1 MEPSASP
8 AKDNHRMNSYKNKA
22 LNVEEMRRRR
32 EEEGIQLRKQKR
44 EQQLFKRRN
53 VDMLN
58 EEGVMFES
66 PLVDSYVTS
75 TATEEGV
82 LTKDLVEML
91 FSEDPELQLTTTQ
104 TFRKLLSKEPNPP
117 IDEVINTPG
126 IVERLVEFLK
136 RSVNCTLQFEAAW
149 ALTNIASGT
158 SMQTNIVI
166 EAGAVPIFI
175 ELLNS
180 DFEDVQEQAVWALGN
195 IAGDSPVCRD
205 YVLNC
210 NILPPLLMLLTKSTR
225 LTMTRNAVW
234 ALSNLC
240 RGKSPPPVFEKV
252 SPCLQVLS
260 RLLFSSD
267 PDLLADACWA
277 LSYLSDGPNEKIQA
291 VIDSGVCRR
300 LVELLMHTDYKVA
313 SPALRAVGNIVTG
326 DDIQTQVVLNCSAL
340 PCLLHLL
347 SSAKES
353 IRKEACWTVS
363 NITAGNR
370 AQIQTVIDANIFPVL
385 IDILQKAEFRTRKEA
400 AWAITNATSGGMP
413 EQIRYLVN
421 LGCIKPLCDLLT
433 VMDSKI
439 VQVALNGLENILRLG
454 DQEAKQDAGPNGT
467 GINPY
472 CSLIEEAYGLDK
484 IEFLQSHE
492 NQEIYQKAFD
502 LIEHYFGV
510 EDEDQS
516 LAPQVD
522 QANQQEFGST
532 SNRPHNL
539 WPRVTT
545 PAQDLHIRLLHLR
558 YLLRLAT
565 RTADET
571 GVFLHFIMKKEDT
584 EESATQSRDT
594 APPPPGTAVKDVSET
609 SSQKDVLDTGNR
621 PEPEPDRPSQ
631 ADGAESSGTADTLQP
646 HECEPAFIFSTIAD
660 PAPLPVPVSTIAEG
674 VSSQCDM
681 VEVLSRQL
689 EDILNTYCLE
699 DNGEDGEKK
708 KVKGLGKEITLLM
721 QTLNTLSTPEEKL
734 SGLCKKY
741 AELLEEQRNSQK
753 QMRVLQKK
761 QSQLVQETDHLKK
774 EHSKAILARS
784 KLESL
789 CRELQRHNRTLKED
803 GVQRARVEEEKRK
816 EVTSHFQVTL
826 NDIQAQMEQHN
837 ERNTS
842 LRQENSELAE
852 KLKKLIQQYELREEH
867 IDKVFKHKDLQQQLV
882 DAKLHQAQELL
893 IEAED
898 RHHREKDFLLK
909 EAVESQR
916 MCELMKQQEVHL
928 KQQLSLYTEKFEEFQ
943 TTLSK
948 SNEVFTTFK
957 QEMEKMTKKIKKL
970 EKETSM
976 YRSRW
981 ESSNKALL
989 VMAEEKT
996 LQDREFDGLQGK
1008 VGRLEKLCRALQN
1021 ERNEL
1026 SKKVQGLS
1034 AGPEDNSPGVESPSL
1049 PSTDSQEPSPDPN
1062 TTTPSSPRP
1071 CSHGCHCGPELD
1083 TENQACAAPLTAQE

>member
-1 MEPSASP
+1 MKVIVCVSEPAASP

-32 EEEGIQLRKQKR
+32 EEEGVQLRKQKR

-91 FSEDPELQLTTTQ
+91 FSEDPELQLATTQ
-104 TFRKLLSKEPNPP
+104 SFRKLLSKEPNPP

-126 IVERLVEFLK
+126 IVERFVEFLK

-205 YVLNC
+205 YVLDC
-210 NILPPLLMLLTKSTR
+210 NILPPLLILLFSSDSY
-225 LTMTRNAVW
+225 LLAD
-234 ALSNLC
+234 
-240 RGKSPPPVFEKV
+240 V

-267 PDLLADACWA
+267 SDLLADACWA

-347 SSAKES
+347 SSPKES

-439 VQVALNGLENILRLG
+439 VQVSLNGLENILRLG
-454 DQEAKQDAGPNGT
+454 DQEAKQDAGPSGT

-510 EDEDQS
+510 EEEDQN
-516 LAPQVD
+516 LAPPVD
-522 QANQQEFGST
+522 QANQQ
-532 SNRPHNL
+532 
-539 WPRVTT
+539 
-545 PAQDLHIRLLHLR
+545 
-558 YLLRLAT
+558 
-565 RTADET
+565 
-571 GVFLHFIMKKEDT
+571 FLF
-584 EESATQSRDT
+584 
-594 APPPPGTAVKDVSET
+594 P
-609 SSQKDVLDTGNR
+609 
-621 PEPEPDRPSQ
+621 
-631 ADGAESSGTADTLQP
+631 
-646 HECEPAFIFSTIAD
+646 
-660 PAPLPVPVSTIAEG
+660 
-674 VSSQCDM
+674 
-681 VEVLSRQL
+681 
-689 EDILNTYCLE
+689 
-699 DNGEDGEKK
+699 
-708 KVKGLGKEITLLM
+708 
-721 QTLNTLSTPEEKL
+721 
-734 SGLCKKY
+734 
-741 AELLEEQRNSQK
+741 
-753 QMRVLQKK
+753 
-761 QSQLVQETDHLKK
+761 
-774 EHSKAILARS
+774 
-784 KLESL
+784 
-789 CRELQRHNRTLKED
+789 
-803 GVQRARVEEEKRK
+803 
-816 EVTSHFQVTL
+816 
-826 NDIQAQMEQHN
+826 
-837 ERNTS
+837 
-842 LRQENSELAE
+842 
-852 KLKKLIQQYELREEH
+852 
-867 IDKVFKHKDLQQQLV
+867 
-882 DAKLHQAQELL
+882 
-893 IEAED
+893 
-898 RHHREKDFLLK
+898 
-909 EAVESQR
+909 
-916 MCELMKQQEVHL
+916 QQEAPMEGF
-928 KQQLSLYTEKFEEFQ
+928 QL
-943 TTLSK
+943 
-948 SNEVFTTFK
+948 
-957 QEMEKMTKKIKKL
+957 
-970 EKETSM
+970 
-976 YRSRW
+976 
-981 ESSNKALL
+981 
-989 VMAEEKT
+989 
-996 LQDREFDGLQGK
+996 
-1008 VGRLEKLCRALQN
+1008 
-1021 ERNEL
+1021 
-1026 SKKVQGLS
+1026 
-1034 AGPEDNSPGVESPSL
+1034 
-1049 PSTDSQEPSPDPN
+1049 
-1062 TTTPSSPRP
+1062 
-1071 CSHGCHCGPELD
+1071 
-1083 TENQACAAPLTAQE
+1083 